1 MASAS
6 SWHEGS
12 ATVILLPGGE
22 DGQQI
27 LEIVEE
33 WTQCWMLKPAF
44 WVHST
49 DAKISD
55 DAVPRISTSV
65 VGRNGRREIDLL
77 DYLSR
82 EDFDQVRLIAIRTVD
97 QTGDHDVVQDKIVDM
112 VKNAL
117 ENARPYEI
125 KADRA
130 DAPNTKFIR
139 INLIFAPTSRKGAS
153 ATHLLEPGWDIN
165 LVVAPEDRSTPSR
178 FDKATR
184 DITTGDKDTW
194 LRFILSNTAVTG
206 GIWAGQEKGVLE
218 TSNNF
223 QDLSP
228 VQGQVRVMRS
238 FVRGVLSEGLS
249 TRVAADA
256 LDRASKAELSKI
268 DPLRPYPND
277 FLVAFDSSEQSEIID
292 QMVERTVSFSGGRL
306 KYEKVNLKPNVN
318 QEGTGV
324 FSAIK
329 YFFKTTWSLLKV
341 LPLWI
346 FTGIWNSIAAFV
358 SKLIF
363 GIRGRKVVKGT
374 IDFPRTDL
382 DRGSEATINSIKS
395 RREKINSILANWPSN
410 VLRKSEPI
418 LWGEMRKLVIGRLD
432 GSVLPAD
439 LVHTKVANA
448 TQVIGN
454 LNDVIPDVT
463 EKWELPVNM
472 ERLVPSQP
480 RSATWLEAE
489 VLEDLEGFINSE
501 IDREQA
507 KIEELRVLV
516 TESQTLRLAKE
527 EELEGLYEELEAIRK
542 SSAGGVQNG

>member
-1 MASAS
+1 
-6 SWHEGS
+6 
-12 ATVILLPGGE
+12 
-22 DGQQI
+22 
-27 LEIVEE
+27 
-33 WTQCWMLKPAF
+33 
-44 WVHST
+44 
-49 DAKISD
+49 
-55 DAVPRISTSV
+55 
-65 VGRNGRREIDLL
+65 
-77 DYLSR
+77 
-82 EDFDQVRLIAIRTVD
+82 
-97 QTGDHDVVQDKIVDM
+97 
-112 VKNAL
+112 
-117 ENARPYEI
+117 
-125 KADRA
+125 
-130 DAPNTKFIR
+130 
-139 INLIFAPTSRKGAS
+139 
-153 ATHLLEPGWDIN
+153 
-165 LVVAPEDRSTPSR
+165 VVAPEDRSTPSR

-228 VQGQVRVMRS
+228 VQGQVRVMRT

-292 QMVERTVSFSGGRL
+292 EMVEKTVSFSGGRL
-306 KYEKVNLKPNVN
+306 KYEKVNLKPKVS

-324 FSAIK
+324 FAAIK

-346 FTGIWNSIAAFV
+346 FTGIWNAIAAFV

-382 DRGSEATINSIKS
+382 DRGSEAIINSIKS

-439 LVHTKVANA
+439 LAHTKVANA

-463 EKWELPVNM
+463 EKWELPVTI

-501 IDREQA
+501 IEREHA

-542 SSAGGVQNG
+542 TSAGGVQNG

>member
-6 SWHEGS
+6 SWHEGA

-22 DGQQI
+22 DGLQI

-33 WTQCWMLKPAF
+33 WTRCWMLKPAF

-49 DAKISD
+49 DAKISN

-97 QTGDHDVVQDKIVDM
+97 QTGDHDVLQDRIVDM
-112 VKNAL
+112 VKLAL

-125 KADRA
+125 KADRS
-130 DAPNTKFIR
+130 DVPETKFVR

-184 DITTGDKDTW
+184 DVTSGDKDTW

-206 GIWAGQEKGVLE
+206 GIWAGQEKGILE

-228 VQGQVRVMRS
+228 VQGQVRIMRT

-256 LDRASKAELSKI
+256 LERASKAELSKI
-268 DPLRPYPND
+268 DPLRPYPNTS
-277 FLVAFDSSEQSEIID
+277 LVAFDSTEQTKIID
-292 QMVERTVSFSGGRL
+292 EMIEKTVNFSGGRL
-306 KYEKVNLKPNVN
+306 KYERVDLTPKAD
-318 QEGTGV
+318 QESTGV
-324 FSAIK
+324 FSGIK
-329 YFFKTTWSLLKV
+329 SFFKTTWSLLKV

-382 DRGSEATINSIKS
+382 DKGSEATISSIKS
-395 RREKINSILANWPSN
+395 RREKIDLILANWPNN

-439 LVHTKVANA
+439 ISHSKIELA

-463 EKWELPVNM
+463 EKWELPSNL
-472 ERLVPSQP
+472 ERLAPSQP
-480 RSATWLEAE
+480 RAATWLQSDAI
-489 VLEDLEGFINSE
+489 EDLDSFLKAE
-501 IDREQA
+501 IEKDQA
-507 KIEELRVLV
+507 SIEALRTNV
-516 TESQTLRLAKE
+516 TESEVLRQTKE
-527 EELEGLYEELEAIRK
+527 EELESLYSELEAIRK
-542 SSAGGVQNG
+542 SYSGGIKND